1 MLRISLQRSARYD
14 RAVNEMM
21 FLFVREL
28 ASGQSA
34 KCFEIFRGSFFDNIL
49 RQARSGWSLVP
60 IERLQVIAH
69 KLFIKTGRTLP
80 NDIFVNRP
88 EARGIRGEAF
98 IDQEQFPI
106 NRAEL
111 KFRIRDDDSTLGCV
125 IAAARIN

>member
-60 IERLQVIAH
+60 VKRLQVIAH
-69 KLFIKTGRTLP
+69 ELFIKTGRTLP

-88 EARGIRGEAF
+88 EARGIRGKAF
-98 IDQEQFPI
+98 INQKQIPI
-106 NRAEL
+106 NHPEL
-111 KFRIRDDDSTLGCV
+111 KFRICDDNSALRSV
-125 IAAARIN
+125 IAT